1 MADTNPSGVGGS
13 PKSKSLP
20 NFYSAVG
27 GMDKYSG
34 TGNAAGKSPASSAAD
49 SGEKV
54 KNVTTLLEV
63 IKKMDAQEYDPENKK
78 LLEQVAGLVEQYMTK
93 LQPGSDKSKT
103 ASMSGGEAGGAGA
116 GGAAG
121 SGGGAGSS
129 TGATVGDT
137 TSASAAM

>member
-1 MADTNPSGVGGS
+1 MADNPSTSGG
-13 PKSKSLP
+13 KSKSLP

-34 TGNAAGKSPASSAAD
+34 ASGGGGKPPASSAAD

-63 IKKMDAQEYDPENKK
+63 VKKMDAQETDPENKK

-93 LQPGSDKSKT
+93 LQPGGDKAKT
-103 ASMSGGEAGGAGA
+103 GTPTGGEAGGAGA
-116 GGAAG
+116 AGAAG
-121 SGGGAGSS
+121 GA
-129 TGATVGDT
+129 GATVGDT
-137 TSASAAM
+137 TGASAAM

>member
-1 MADTNPSGVGGS
+1 MADNPSTSGG
-13 PKSKSLP
+13 KSKSLP

-34 TGNAAGKSPASSAAD
+34 AGGPGGAKPPATSAAD

-63 IKKMDAQEYDPENKK
+63 VKKMDAQESDPENKK

-93 LQPGSDKSKT
+93 LQPGGDKAKT
-103 ASMSGGEAGGAGA
+103 GAPAGGEAGGAGA
-116 GGAAG
+116 AGAAG
-121 SGGGAGSS
+121 STGGGGA
-129 TGATVGDT
+129 TMGDT
-137 TSASAAM
+137 TAASSAM

>member
-1 MADTNPSGVGGS
+1 MADTNPSGGGS
-13 PKSKSLP
+13 KSKSLP

-34 TGNAAGKSPASSAAD
+34 NSAGKSPASSAAD

-63 IKKMDAQEYDPENKK
+63 VKKMDAQESDPENKK

-93 LQPGSDKSKT
+93 LQPGGGDKSKT
-103 ASMSGGEAGGAGA
+103 SAGTGGEAGGAGSA
-116 GGAAG
+116 GA
-121 SGGGAGSS
+121 SGGAGA

-137 TSASAAM
+137 TGVSAAM

>member
-1 MADTNPSGVGGS
+1 MADTNPSGSGGG
-13 PKSKSLP
+13 KSKSLP

-34 TGNAAGKSPASSAAD
+34 NAANAKSPASSAAD

-63 IKKMDAQEYDPENKK
+63 VKKMDAQESDPENKK
-78 LLEQVAGLVEQYMTK
+78 LLEQVASLVEQYMTK
-93 LQPGSDKSKT
+93 LQSGGDKSKT
-103 ASMSGGEAGGAGA
+103 GAGAGTGGEAGGAGST
-116 GGAAG
+116 GGA
-121 SGGGAGSS
+121 
-129 TGATVGDT
+129 GATVGDT

>member
-1 MADTNPSGVGGS
+1 MADTNPSGGGS
-13 PKSKSLP
+13 KSKSLP

-34 TGNAAGKSPASSAAD
+34 SAAAKSPASSAAD

-63 IKKMDAQEYDPENKK
+63 VKKMDAQESDPENKK
-78 LLEQVAGLVEQYMTK
+78 LLEQVATLVEQYMTK
-93 LQPGSDKSKT
+93 LQPGGDKSKT
-103 ASMSGGEAGGAGA
+103 GAATGGEAGGATGSGAGA
-116 GGAAG
+116 GGG
-121 SGGGAGSS
+121 

-137 TSASAAM
+137 TGASAAM

>member
-13 PKSKSLP
+13 SKSKSLP

-34 TGNAAGKSPASSAAD
+34 NAAAKSPASSAAD

-63 IKKMDAQEYDPENKK
+63 VKKMDAQESDPENKK
-78 LLEQVAGLVEQYMTK
+78 LLEQVASLVEQYMTK
-93 LQPGSDKSKT
+93 LQPGGDKSKT
-103 ASMSGGEAGGAGA
+103 GAAAGGEAGGTGGA
-116 GGAAG
+116 GSA
-121 SGGGAGSS
+121 SGGAGSS
-129 TGATVGDT
+129 AG
-137 TSASAAM
+137 ASAAM